1 MRQLRRRFHYF
12 DTMDDSMGLDRWIA
26 VLYVLVVET
35 FIGDGC
41 FGADFGVDVNSTL
54 YSKNCLHW
62 YELINVVVFLKIIIK
77 LKIIQNMENLLK
89 DLVMEHLLTISIQ
102 NLRSCCC

>member
-12 DTMDDSMGLDRWIA
+12 DTMGNSMGLDRWIA
-26 VLYVLVVET
+26 VLYVLVVEK

-62 YELINVVVFLKIIIK
+62 YELINTVVFLKIASDSK
-77 LKIIQNMENLLK
+77 LSRIWK
-89 DLVMEHLLTISIQ
+89 T
-102 NLRSCCC
+102 C